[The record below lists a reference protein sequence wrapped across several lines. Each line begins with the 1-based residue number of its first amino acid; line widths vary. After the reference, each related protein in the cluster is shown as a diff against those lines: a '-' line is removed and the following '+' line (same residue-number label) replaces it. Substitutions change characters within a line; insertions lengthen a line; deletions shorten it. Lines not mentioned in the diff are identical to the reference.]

1 MRLVRVGPTVQ
12 LCLRTDGGPV
22 THILSIIVV
31 RVTEKGPRVQ
41 LGTVPEL
48 GTGLVLWSAEQLWPW
63 AKLVRAMAACISL
76 QPWWIRLCWTASRSV
91 FLKIQQTV
99 LQSNT
104 RKKM

>member
-22 THILSIIVV
+22 TRILSIIVV

-41 LGTVPEL
+41 LGAVPAL
-48 GTGLVLWSAEQLWPW
+48 GTGVLLWSAEQLCPW

-76 QPWWIRLCWTASRSV
+76 QP
-91 FLKIQQTV
+91 
-99 LQSNT
+99 
-104 RKKM
+104 

>member
-1 MRLVRVGPTVQ
+1 MRLVRVGLTVQ

-41 LGTVPEL
+41 PGAVPAPGMGKLLCGE
-48 GTGLVLWSAEQLWPW
+48 SAEQLCPW

-76 QPWWIRLCWTASRSV
+76 QP
-91 FLKIQQTV
+91 
-99 LQSNT
+99 
-104 RKKM
+104 

>member
-41 LGTVPEL
+41 LGAAPAP
-48 GTGLVLWSAEQLWPW
+48 GTDTPLWSAEQLCPW
-63 AKLVRAMAACISL
+63 AKFVKATAAWISL
-76 QPWWIRLCWTASRSV
+76 QP
-91 FLKIQQTV
+91 
-99 LQSNT
+99 
-104 RKKM
+104 